1 MDPEHPTP
9 GTCSGCDKA
18 IDSET
23 DGNLINFS
31 GSLYHA
37 DCFTCSCCR
46 VPIDYENSVVLL
58 GENGKAL
65 CVNCSFKCKLC
76 GQPILEEAITTGDD
90 TFHMAC
96 FRCQACGKP
105 IDDLSFTQVDDTLL
119 CMGCHSEQSRGSGRT
134 SPNRLSTQESA
145 IRKESNV
152 EATAQDVSR
161 GDVSGGSSVAELGNN
176 ISSNEYIIQLEHELE
191 ERSRQLSKCENDLQ
205 KIKNTSKKALEEF
218 KKINESYRKEALRRQ
233 QAETH
238 VEGLRNELSSMI
250 QADARRARIAENIQ
264 RLNQEVKFLLSQRST
279 LEDDIRQ
286 LSGKK
291 EALSIEVGH
300 LLENKHCSLADGG
313 TAETADP
320 HADLKKELEQIKA
333 RFLEEVTNLQQER
346 DVLRQEV
353 ETLRSTREDHFNNI
367 SRLIE
372 ENKQLEVRHDQITK
386 QLVASADHVQAVDS
400 ILLPEPGMYPQME
413 ELERTVSTDEVGAKL
428 APAPPPRTTTRPL
441 GPRQDSR
448 GDTVYQPSRKEEA
461 VDLSGPPPVPKK
473 EKWKKEWKTN
483 LKATKTKLK
492 KAIPQSKVHT
502 GDNADAVGGSTTG
515 LLSYGHGMFKL
526 GSKKAMSKSGK
537 QMATFHRSVF
547 RQQKET
553 KVPILSSYIPTAR
566 LGSAT
571 FAMIPCGAKNCVA
584 RVIGQCFSS
593 NVATE
598 SNPRLAGE
606 SGVVVFGTDLVKLL
620 EIEGGRVPNVVKACI
635 AAVEMRGMTFEGI
648 YRKSGPLTQINK
660 IIASINRGEEP
671 DLASDESDIDIM
683 AVTSVLKQFFR
694 ELPEP
699 LLVSSLYTDF
709 TGVTKI
715 TEDDDARLPKIIEL
729 LRRLPLAHFTTLSY
743 LIMHLHRVQQHSSE
757 NLMTPTN
764 LGVVFGPSLIRPAHE
779 EMQLDMAE
787 SSAKNA
793 LVEFFVRHATELFPV
808 AEAETPERTAS
819 TVSFVDAPVADDETF
834 NGLDQQV
841 P

>member
-1 MDPEHPTP
+1 
-9 GTCSGCDKA
+9 
-18 IDSET
+18 
-23 DGNLINFS
+23 
-31 GSLYHA
+31 
-37 DCFTCSCCR
+37 
-46 VPIDYENSVVLL
+46 
-58 GENGKAL
+58 
-65 CVNCSFKCKLC
+65 
-76 GQPILEEAITTGDD
+76 
-90 TFHMAC
+90 
-96 FRCQACGKP
+96 
-105 IDDLSFTQVDDTLL
+105 
-119 CMGCHSEQSRGSGRT
+119 MGCHSEQARGSGRT

-152 EATAQDVSR
+152 DATVPDVSR

-205 KIKNTSKKALEEF
+205 RIKNTSKKALEEF
-218 KKINESYRKEALRRQ
+218 KKINESYQKEALRRQ

-238 VEGLRNELSSMI
+238 IAGLRNELSSMI
-250 QADARRARIAENIQ
+250 QADARRARIEENIL

-300 LLENKHCSLADGG
+300 LLENKHSSLADGG

-333 RFLEEVTNLQQER
+333 RFFEEVSNLQQER

-413 ELERTVSTDEVGAKL
+413 ELERTVSTDELGAKL
-428 APAPPPRTTTRPL
+428 PPAPPPRTTTRPL

-448 GDTVYQPSRKEEA
+448 GDTIYQPPRKEEA
-461 VDLSGPPPVPKK
+461 VDLSAPPPVPKK
-473 EKWKKEWKTN
+473 DKWKKEWKTN

-492 KAIPQSKVHT
+492 KAIPQSKTHT
-502 GDNADAVGGSTTG
+502 GENADAVGGSTTG

-526 GSKKAMSKSGK
+526 GSKKAMSKSDGDLSQIGFSPAKGDKSAHSFQLHSYRSPRKCDFCHDTLWGK
-537 QMATFHRSVF
+537 ELRCEACGYHCH
-547 RQQKET
+547 QKCS
-553 KVPILSSYIPTAR
+553 PQ
-566 LGSAT
+566 
-571 FAMIPCGAKNCVA
+571 
-584 RVIGQCFSS
+584 VIGQCFSS

-598 SNPRLAGE
+598 SDQRLTGE

-620 EIEGGRVPNVVKACI
+620 EIEGGRVPNVVTACI

-660 IIASINRGEEP
+660 IIASINRGEVP
-671 DLASDESDIDIM
+671 DLTSDESDIDIM

-699 LLVSSLYTDF
+699 LLVSSLYADL
-709 TGVTKI
+709 TGVMKS
-715 TEDDDARLPKIIEL
+715 TEDDEARLPKIIEL
-729 LRRLPLAHFTTLSY
+729 LRRLPPAHFTTLSY

-764 LGVVFGPSLIRPAHE
+764 LGVVFGPSLVRPAHE

-808 AEAETPERTAS
+808 AEVETPERTAS